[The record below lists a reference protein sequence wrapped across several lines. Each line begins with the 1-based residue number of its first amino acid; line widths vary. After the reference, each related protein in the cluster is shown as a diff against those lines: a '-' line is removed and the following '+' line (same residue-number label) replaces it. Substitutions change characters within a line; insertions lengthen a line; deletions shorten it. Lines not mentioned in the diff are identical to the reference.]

1 MELEFIVA
9 GPFLGD
15 CGLEPL
21 SGIKGRTAT
30 ARGGSD
36 LSPGGKSGEL
46 GWKVGL
52 GGTEMR
58 CCICCEEEP
67 PRGQAGSGGA
77 LGLGGLF
84 KWDGT
89 GHSGT
94 SLRRSSEPVEPEFMD
109 ESGWALV

>member
-36 LSPGGKSGEL
+36 LSPGGKRGEL
-46 GWKVGL
+46 GW
-52 GGTEMR
+52 
-58 CCICCEEEP
+58 
-67 PRGQAGSGGA
+67 
-77 LGLGGLF
+77 
-84 KWDGT
+84 
-89 GHSGT
+89 
-94 SLRRSSEPVEPEFMD
+94 
-109 ESGWALV
+109 

>member
-36 LSPGGKSGEL
+36 LSPGGKRGEL

-58 CCICCEEEP
+58 C
-67 PRGQAGSGGA
+67 
-77 LGLGGLF
+77 
-84 KWDGT
+84 
-89 GHSGT
+89 
-94 SLRRSSEPVEPEFMD
+94 
-109 ESGWALV
+109 